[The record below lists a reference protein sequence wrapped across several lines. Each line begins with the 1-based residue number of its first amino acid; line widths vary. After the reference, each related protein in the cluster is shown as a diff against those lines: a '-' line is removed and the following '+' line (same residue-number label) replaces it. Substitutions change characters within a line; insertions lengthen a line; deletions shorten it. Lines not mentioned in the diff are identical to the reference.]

1 MVYLVLVVVLVCPS
15 NMKAFRWAALT
26 VGTLFGVA
34 HIGILGHLISK
45 DDLPVINLPVGDY
58 TSYSVDATRDG
69 YSINYNSNDPKVMG
83 VRKNINKNNG
93 FFGIGGNS
101 VVVTE
106 EEYTMD
112 GGRHLQGGDL
122 GKLTAKNL
130 ECLKSEGAGESTGG
144 IVGASMTA
152 GLAPVLSSIPYVG
165 WLAAGWATLLGQN
178 VGSELGGEIATS
190 FNDC

>member
-101 VVVTE
+101 VIVTE

-130 ECLKSEGAGESTGG
+130 ECIKQEGAGESTGG

-152 GLAPVLSSIPYVG
+152 GLAPVLSGIPYVG